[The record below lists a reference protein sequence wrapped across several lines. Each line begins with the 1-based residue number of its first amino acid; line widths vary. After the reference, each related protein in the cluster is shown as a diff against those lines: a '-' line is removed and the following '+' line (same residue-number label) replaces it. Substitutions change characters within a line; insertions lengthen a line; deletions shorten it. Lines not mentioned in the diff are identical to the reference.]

1 MPRVTGRIAS
11 GRRTSKSAAAV
22 TEFRVVT
29 VSIAGVATPRPTPR
43 LVRGNRSYIRD
54 LAEQMN
60 FTRNTNRISDKLLLL
75 CSNLLRV
82 LFLGKSHRKA

>member
-11 GRRTSKSAAAV
+11 GRRMSKSAAAV

-29 VSIAGVATPRPTPR
+29 VSIAGVATPQQPR
-43 LVRGNRSYIRD
+43 LVRSNHSYIRD

-60 FTRNTNRISDKLLLL
+60 FTCNTNRISIELLLL
-75 CSNLLRV
+75 RNNLFRI
-82 LFLGKSHRKA
+82 LFLSKNM

>member
-29 VSIAGVATPRPTPR
+29 VSIAGVATPQQPR
-43 LVRGNRSYIRD
+43 LVHSNHSYIRD

-60 FTRNTNRISDKLLLL
+60 FTWIVTQIEFQSDYYYYPITYFEVYFLI
-75 CSNLLRV
+75 NLV
-82 LFLGKSHRKA
+82 

>member
-11 GRRTSKSAAAV
+11 GRHTSKSAAAV

-29 VSIAGVATPRPTPR
+29 VSIAGVATTPGNPRPSRPLQYR
-43 LVRGNRSYIRD
+43 IRMYIRD

-60 FTRNTNRISDKLLLL
+60 FTRNA
-75 CSNLLRV
+75 NLRQIIIITYELT
-82 LFLGKSHRKA
+82 LSFTF